1 MDRPGGY
8 YAYWS
13 KTNTICFQLY
23 MESKQVKQMKK
34 YNKTEIDS
42 QIENKLMVTIG
53 GVGVRPDRGKGLRG
67 TAY

>member
-1 MDRPGGY
+1 MLIEVRQIPY
-8 YAYWS
+8 VFSY
-13 KTNTICFQLY
+13 I
-23 MESKQVKQMKK
+23 ESKQVKQMKK

-42 QIENKLMVTIG
+42 QIENKLVVTTG

>member
-1 MDRPGGY
+1 
-8 YAYWS
+8 
-13 KTNTICFQLY
+13 
-23 MESKQVKQMKK
+23 MKK

-42 QIENKLMVTIG
+42 QIENKLVVTTG

>member
-1 MDRPGGY
+1 
-8 YAYWS
+8 
-13 KTNTICFQLY
+13 

-53 GVGVRPDRGKGLRG
+53 GVGVRQDRGKGLRG